1 MRIWHGYGI
10 VDLVGAGK
18 DAGWVI
24 AMIVICITTFAV
36 SSIFRT
42 RKHAANPFTA
52 DQP

>member
-1 MRIWHGYGI
+1 MRIWQDYG
-10 VDLVGAGK
+10 VVNLVGAGK

-42 RKHAANPFTA
+42 RKSA
-52 DQP
+52 